1 LTLKGTAMPTLT
13 LITSVPSSDAAYRT
27 DLIAR
32 YVAAQDQFTEL
43 ALLAEA
49 ARYDRTNPG
58 ASLTD
63 ELLGAGLGDVA

>member
-1 LTLKGTAMPTLT
+1 MPTLT
-13 LITSVPSSDAAYRT
+13 LISAAPSSDAAYRT
-27 DLIAR
+27 DLIRR
-32 YVAAQDQFTEL
+32 YLSAGDNFAEL

-49 ARYDRTNPG
+49 ARYDKANPG